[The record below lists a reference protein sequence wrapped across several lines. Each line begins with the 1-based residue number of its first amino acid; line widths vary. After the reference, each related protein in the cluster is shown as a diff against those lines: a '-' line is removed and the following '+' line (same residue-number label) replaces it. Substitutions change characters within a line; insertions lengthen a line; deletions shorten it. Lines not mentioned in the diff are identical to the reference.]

1 MTVLEITTYGRNTLR
16 RLRREAR
23 IVDPSLVPGLAP
35 AYEIDRLS
43 PTPVLVTEDLP
54 DITVD
59 HLVSISPLP
68 AAAALHALQ
77 DVAATLEAMHANG
90 VVHGDLRPST
100 VFILPDGRA
109 ALARPDTAPPATEEA
124 LGAARLVDAHAFAI
138 LAFEL
143 LTGVHP
149 LAPPDAVAMTTLL
162 PALPRSAATV
172 LELAL
177 TLDGGRRPLPHAV
190 MAALDAIPPEEWPT
204 NHLRRPPR
212 PLAPPIAVPTLRA
225 QTIPRPNQPEPAVVE
240 VHGAPAPSQPL
251 VEVRGASAPS
261 LATSGRRR
269 SLFRRILGPLVMTL
283 GLLTVAAG
291 GGAGAWLLFTPDASA
306 DDPAAAPPPQVR
318 RVALSVTPPQVHCPR
333 AALRLTAT
341 VVADGG
347 PGRLELE
354 WRLPDGSTADPH
366 SFLVDGG
373 RTRLRAALDVT
384 LTGTSQLRG
393 KVVAVVVGHDGA
405 RATAPIRYLC
415 RREDGA
421 PRQAR
426 RA

>member
-54 DITVD
+54 DITLD
-59 HLVSISPLP
+59 DLVSMSPLP

-109 ALARPDTAPPATEEA
+109 ALARPDTAPPVTEEA

-149 LAPPDAVAMTTLL
+149 LAPPDAVAMTSSL
-162 PALPRSAATV
+162 PVLPRSAATV

-212 PLAPPIAVPTLRA
+212 PLAPPIAVPSLRV
-225 QTIPRPNQPEPAVVE
+225 QTIPRPKPEPPEQQEQPEPPVPATVVE
-240 VHGAPAPSQPL
+240 TPS
-251 VEVRGASAPS
+251 
-261 LATSGRRR
+261 R
-269 SLFRRILGPLVMTL
+269 SLFRRVLGPLVITL

-306 DDPAAAPPPQVR
+306 DDPAAAPPLQVR
-318 RVALSVTPPQVHCPR
+318 RVALSVTPPQAHCPR

-384 LTGTSQLRG
+384 LTGTNQLRG